1 MNTRTLLSKSSYR
14 DSVALLALALEL
26 RSRAGVTEVAALM
39 ATDANK
45 ALMAQSGLLTPE
57 VTAAGP
63 NDLAI
68 VIRAASEAEADRAA
82 ASAAELLAAT
92 GRARQE
98 AGRARPRTLDSARR
112 RRPGANLALISV
124 PGPFAAAEA
133 LKALRARLHVMLFSD
148 NVTVDDEIALK
159 RLAVAKGLLM
169 MGPDC
174 GTAYVN
180 GVPLGFAN
188 AVPRGRIGVVAAS
201 GTGLQQVVTLL
212 AARGEGISHA
222 LGVGGRDMSAAVG
235 GLMTLPALR
244 ALGAD
249 PTTELVVV
257 IGKPPADEIRER
269 VLAAV
274 RETGKPAVVALLGR
288 GVEPGQRAR
297 MTTVTTLEDAAAAAV
312 AVLAGKP
319 WSRPSEIANTADD
332 EARIAAARRRL
343 ATGQRAIR
351 GLYAGGT
358 LAHEAVLILEQLVGP
373 VATNLE
379 HGSEGIHQILD
390 LGADE
395 FTLGR
400 AHPMLDPGAR
410 IDAIAR
416 TAKEPE
422 VAVLLLDVVLGHG
435 AAADPAGDIAPAL
448 EAARAEARAHDR
460 GLTVVATVVGTRDD
474 PQGLTRQIAR
484 LEAAGAWVLP
494 SNARAVRAAARIVGD
509 TGVTDATPTR

>member
-1 MNTRTLLSKSSYR
+1 
-14 DSVALLALALEL
+14 
-26 RSRAGVTEVAALM
+26 
-39 ATDANK
+39 
-45 ALMAQSGLLTPE
+45 

-68 VIRAASEAEADRAA
+68 VIRAASEAEADGAT
-82 ASAAELLAAT
+82 ASAAELLAAA

-98 AGRARPRTLDSARR
+98 TSRALPRTLDSARR
-112 RRPGANLALISV
+112 RLPGANLALISV

-133 LKALRARLHVMLFSD
+133 LKALRAGLHVMLFSD

-159 RLAVAKGLLM
+159 RLAVNKGLLM

-188 AVPRGRIGVVAAS
+188 VVPRGRIGVIAAS
-201 GTGLQQVVTLL
+201 GTGLQQVATLL
-212 AARGEGISHA
+212 AGHGEGISHA

-244 ALGAD
+244 ALAAD
-249 PTTELVVV
+249 STTALVVV
-257 IGKPPADEIRER
+257 IGKPPAPEIRER

-274 RETGKPAVVALLGR
+274 RETGKPAVVVMLGR
-288 GVEPGQRAR
+288 GVEPGERAGV
-297 MTTVTTLEDAAAAAV
+297 TTVTTFEDAAAAAV

-319 WSRPSEIANTADD
+319 WSPQSAIANADE

-358 LAHEAVLILEQLVGP
+358 LAHEAVLLLESQVGP

-379 HGSEGIHQILD
+379 RGSEGIHQILD

-400 AHPMLDPGAR
+400 AHPMLDPGVR

-416 TAKEPE
+416 AAKEPE

-448 EAARAEARAHDR
+448 EAARAEAKTHGRK
-460 GLTVVATVVGTRDD
+460 LTVVATVVGTRDD

-484 LEAAGAWVLP
+484 LETAGAWVLP
-494 SNARAVRAAARIVGD
+494 ANARAVRAAARIVKD
-509 TGVTDATPTR
+509 TGATDAPRAR